1 MPPPSTCGDGTT
13 RFVRSR
19 RRESI
24 NERISTYEREQFFTR
39 VRCGVADPAESA
51 CGFDAR
57 RSSRSPRSSRPGRTA
72 TRFVP
77 CGVGRTTR
85 AEPHMGIG
93 TNAPPPGGG
102 ATSASRSSDS
112 SDESVHSLIVLLYS
126 KTCCYRIKSSS
137 ILLINP
143 PAPSPF
149 CYIKNSRQSPEPRRA
164 PLLLVRSLQVVYM
177 GISVFLSILPVIVFI
192 DSSVPLLRTAVQV
205 CLPLGLEVV
214 DGLEVGLQELLQVGV
229 HLEPAVLRQSMVV
242 MVCP

>member
-1 MPPPSTCGDGTT
+1 MRGRSNHSRGPPHGHGHQCAAAG
-13 RFVRSR
+13 
-19 RRESI
+19 
-24 NERISTYEREQFFTR
+24 
-39 VRCGVADPAESA
+39 
-51 CGFDAR
+51 
-57 RSSRSPRSSRPGRTA
+57 
-72 TRFVP
+72 
-77 CGVGRTTR
+77 
-85 AEPHMGIG
+85 
-93 TNAPPPGGG
+93 GGG

>member
-1 MPPPSTCGDGTT
+1 M
-13 RFVRSR
+13 
-19 RRESI
+19 
-24 NERISTYEREQFFTR
+24 
-39 VRCGVADPAESA
+39 A
-51 CGFDAR
+51 CGFDAAGDPLDPLDPLDR
-57 RSSRSPRSSRPGRTA
+57 VEPPRGSCHAASVERLERSPTWAS
-72 TRFVP
+72 
-77 CGVGRTTR
+77 
-85 AEPHMGIG
+85 
-93 TNAPPPGGG
+93 APMRRRRGGG
-102 ATSASRSSDS
+102 DLG
-112 SDESVHSLIVLLYS
+112 ESVERLERRICAQSYVLLYS

-149 CYIKNSRQSPEPRRA
+149 CFIKNSRQSPEPRRA

>member
-1 MPPPSTCGDGTT
+1 MREASSWPADLTPQAILSIPSILSTGSN
-13 RFVRSR
+13 RHAVRAMR
-19 RRESI
+19 RRS
-24 NERISTYEREQFFTR
+24 N
-39 VRCGVADPAESA
+39 D
-51 CGFDAR
+51 
-57 RSSRSPRSSRPGRTA
+57 SSGA
-72 TRFVP
+72 
-77 CGVGRTTR
+77 
-85 AEPHMGIG
+85 PHGHRHQC
-93 TNAPPPGGG
+93 AAAGGG
-102 ATSASRSSDS
+102 GDLG
-112 SDESVHSLIVLLYS
+112 ESVERLERRICAQSYVLLYS

-149 CYIKNSRQSPEPRRA
+149 CFIKNSRQSPEPRRA